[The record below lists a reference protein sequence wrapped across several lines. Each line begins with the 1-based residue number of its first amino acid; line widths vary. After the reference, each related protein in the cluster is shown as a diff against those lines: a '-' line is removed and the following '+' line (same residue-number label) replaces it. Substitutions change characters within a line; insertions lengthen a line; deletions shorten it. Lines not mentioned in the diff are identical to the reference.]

1 MYRYISC
8 CRICCCNYY
17 MFIYFS
23 WRISFFELSCS
34 LRSKRFRLVSEQKE
48 TVEGDFRFWSREKLN
63 ENQTEPP
70 FFARSLTLVPRSL
83 LLNRTETLAT
93 QTNFHVAIL
102 CTIAKTSKFKT
113 RELKGL
119 WHDSAHVRRFALISS
134 FKVGF
139 RRGNPFPSTQRG
151 RESYYIN
158 IEELYGPFWRF
169 WTPYFVFSW
178 KHCREIR
185 GVEEK
190 CTKS

>member
-17 MFIYFS
+17 MFIFFS

-93 QTNFHVAIL
+93 QTNFQGWLSERKSFSIDPERPRKLLYQYWRAIWSIL
-102 CTIAKTSKFKT
+102 EVLNPIFCIFMK
-113 RELKGL
+113 
-119 WHDSAHVRRFALISS
+119 ALSRNSRCWGEVNEAI
-134 FKVGF
+134 
-139 RRGNPFPSTQRG
+139 NCCCQC
-151 RESYYIN
+151 SYKRI
-158 IEELYGPFWRF
+158 
-169 WTPYFVFSW
+169 
-178 KHCREIR
+178 KC
-185 GVEEK
+185 GV
-190 CTKS
+190 